1 MWTWW
6 TRRKAGTQASG
17 PLKILSERAY
27 NLFRP
32 REDLG
37 DPAVGGR
44 QVALGAGTHYVT
56 AGAAVY
62 PVDPVVTPRVYEA
75 VSTVAADDV
84 TDAIKRVI
92 VASEAA
98 SLPDSLVPLVM
109 SGPSLF

>member
-1 MWTWW
+1 LW
-6 TRRKAGTQASG
+6 TRRRAGTQASN
-17 PLKILSERAY
+17 PLKKLSERAY

-32 REDLG
+32 RGNLG
-37 DPAVGGR
+37 DLAVGGR
-44 QVALGAGTHYVT
+44 QVVLGAGIHYVT

-62 PVDPVVTPRVYEA
+62 PVVTLRVYEV

-84 TDAIKRVI
+84 ADATKRVI

-98 SLPDSLVPLVM
+98 SLPDSLVPLVV